1 MSMDAMSASPISS
14 QVPYEKVSSNTSG
27 APSLWE
33 KVKQTAQNVLHKLAQ
48 AYEKYAFEFVAG
60 GILLTQA
67 VSAITFFAV
76 TPIWVSLA
84 ISIAGLSATIILN
97 KLLNSYIN
105 NQHVQNYKVAAEKL
119 QEIYKKI
126 PQDEY
131 LETID
136 NCESGE
142 DLKPKLEKII
152 NEMSNYINA
161 MNAVTDQK
169 VPDLKRCL
177 SNFKLNSSLEEC
189 KRLLNHCDNMPI
201 DKLKKLI
208 RENLEEANLRIEAQ
222 MDQIQLFINIAED
235 KSKA

>member
-1 MSMDAMSASPISS
+1 MDPTSASPKSS
-14 QVPYEKVSSNTSG
+14 QVQYEKVILKTSG
-27 APSLWE
+27 TPSLWE
-33 KVKQTAQNVLHKLAQ
+33 RVKQTAQNAVNKIAQ
-48 AYEKYAFEFVAG
+48 VYEKYAFEFVAG
-60 GILLTQA
+60 GILLTQTIS
-67 VSAITFFAV
+67 VITFFTV
-76 TPIWVSLA
+76 NPLWVSLA

-97 KLLNSYIN
+97 KLLNSYIY

-119 QEIYKKI
+119 QEIYRKI
-126 PQDEY
+126 PQEVY

-142 DLKPKLEKII
+142 DLKPKLETII
-152 NEMSNYINA
+152 NEMSNYIKA

-189 KRLLNHCDNMPI
+189 KRLLNHCDNTPI
-201 DKLKKLI
+201 DKLKKMI
-208 RENLEEANLRIEAQ
+208 TENLAEAQFRIEAQ
-222 MDQIQLFINIAED
+222 IDQIQLFINIAED